1 VATIFDDQVLRVRG
15 RQYLLCFPWCI
26 QDVSLHLRSA
36 AEHTPIGD
44 TPYADAGFQWL
55 FRIAVIVT
63 VPKTPACVKGS
74 FFEKV
79 SAASRFGTFTM

>member
-1 VATIFDDQVLRVRG
+1 VATIFDDQLLRACGWRS
-15 RQYLLCFPWCI
+15 LLRFLRCI

-36 AEHTPIGD
+36 AEHTLLV
-44 TPYADAGFQWL
+44 TPAYADAGFQWL